1 MLVLPCCRLMRLS
14 PFAFVVSFVCH
25 PLRSVQVENGFMLWS
40 YQGVRI
46 HEEPKP
52 ACYYVIWRPR
62 LRGLLTDDEAAE
74 VKKNLNLRIRE

>member
-1 MLVLPCCRLMRLS
+1 
-14 PFAFVVSFVCH
+14 
-25 PLRSVQVENGFMLWS
+25 MLWS